1 MSNYQYE
8 EFDIKQFMTSIM
20 WVLFLAQA
28 KLQIWYN
35 KVYDAFLYPVYMSL
49 EKILGLDDE
58 TYYDN
63 DVSINT
69 VVKSTVKFLSVM
81 LQYKE
86 NETESKEIEI
96 NIDPS
101 EYIMGAKLFTS
112 SWITEYIEK
121 NTLNQLPDNKYNIL
135 FIDNDITTQTITQDQ
150 YVILDINNYIIK
162 TI

>member
-121 NTLNQLPDNKYNIL
+121 NTLLGETGMENYLSVSIFLMGVYFYMTNIIFFVNSIFEL
-135 FIDNDITTQTITQDQ
+135 NR
-150 YVILDINNYIIK
+150 
-162 TI
+162 